1 VAAAEYTG
9 AVMARGTVGAL
20 VDAAAGHRAGDA
32 AVSVLDNCTDTN
44 RHPVADRSLRA
55 LVSPHAEGLI
65 HSYPLSLRMDG
76 EISTDEVA
84 SLLEAERAP
93 RIVDIRSPAA
103 FARGHI
109 PGSENVPFGQ
119 LPEMVESL
127 AGADHIVT
135 VCPHGKAS
143 VQAARLITSF
153 EGTADA
159 RVESMAGGLEDWDG
173 PLEADG
179 ETADSPDA
187 PF

>member
-1 VAAAEYTG
+1 
-9 AVMARGTVGAL
+9 
-20 VDAAAGHRAGDA
+20 
-32 AVSVLDNCTDTN
+32 
-44 RHPVADRSLRA
+44 
-55 LVSPHAEGLI
+55 
-65 HSYPLSLRMDG
+65 MDD

-84 SLLEAERAP
+84 SLLETDDPP

-109 PGSENVPFGQ
+109 PGSENVPFGE
-119 LPEMVESL
+119 LPERVESF

-143 VQAARLITSF
+143 VQAARLIKSY

-173 PLEADG
+173 PLDAEADSAEQSAEPG
-179 ETADSPDA
+179 SDA

>member
-1 VAAAEYTG
+1 
-9 AVMARGTVGAL
+9 
-20 VDAAAGHRAGDA
+20 
-32 AVSVLDNCTDTN
+32 
-44 RHPVADRSLRA
+44 
-55 LVSPHAEGLI
+55 
-65 HSYPLSLRMDG
+65 MDG

-84 SLLEAERAP
+84 SLVGTDDPP
-93 RIVDIRSPAA
+93 RIVDIRSPGA

-109 PGSENVPFGQ
+109 PGSENVPFGR

-127 AGADHIVT
+127 ADADHIVT

-159 RVESMAGGLEDWDG
+159 RVESMAGGLEAWEG
-173 PLEADG
+173 PLEADDETTAEAADG
-179 ETADSPDA
+179 ETADSPPDA